1 MTMTA
6 FRRAPALFLTLGITA
21 LAAPALTAPALA
33 TPALAAPALAGANL
47 SVPLAPGAENT
58 IILTSYSCDGGTPFE
73 VQYINAGENN
83 LALIP
88 VEGVERIFVLTVS
101 GSGARY
107 VSGSQEWWSK
117 GEAAMLDDT
126 MTDAPAQDCREAGPA
141 Q

>member
-1 MTMTA
+1 MTA

-117 GEAAMLDDT
+117 GEAATLTDT
-126 MTDAPAQDCREAGPA
+126 MTEAPAQECTELPPE
-141 Q
+141 